1 MPDFYVMKQT
11 LEAVFGENQEV
22 NFMNIESMRLV
33 IEQNYTDYEYGVMTG
48 NIDPKKICK
57 TFDEEEKED
66 LTADTTVRFLNY

>member
-1 MPDFYVMKQT
+1 MKQT
-11 LEAVFGENQEV
+11 LEAVFGEDQEV

-48 NIDPKKICK
+48 NIDTKKICK

-66 LTADTTVRFLNY
+66 LTADTTVRFLKY